1 MRGSMRKRGAGW
13 QLAVYAGWSA
23 GKRKYV
29 YEVVHGSK
37 REAEAR
43 LNALLNEVQSGKRG
57 APTKTTLQTLADAWW
72 ETASRELSPTTRR
85 GYRRL
90 LDVRILPALG
100 RKSLTR
106 LTTQDL
112 DRFYA
117 DLAKGTAPGGGAL
130 APRSIRHIHAV
141 ISGMLTTAVRWGWI
155 SSSPAE
161 RARLP
166 RIEYRRVSA
175 PEPSDVASLL
185 EAAAA
190 YTPEFGLFLRLAVAT
205 GARRGELCGIRW
217 SDIDFDHG
225 ELAIVRTIASK
236 DTDPKQLVVKEPK
249 SHQGRL
255 IALDD
260 GTVDAL
266 QQIHQMLAER
276 ALECGVEYE
285 DDAYVFASDP
295 AGRHPLHP
303 DAATATFR
311 RVAARAGVKGVRL
324 HDLRHYHGTMLADL
338 GVPLTSLRD
347 RLGHRDL
354 QTTNIYAHGRRATDH
369 VAADLVGQHIDGARV
384 EKRPAVRR

>member
-1 MRGSMRKRGAGW
+1 MRKRGAGW
-13 QLAVYAGWSA
+13 QLAVYAGWAA

-29 YEVVHGSK
+29 YEVVRGSK

-43 LNALLNEVQSGKRG
+43 LNALFSEVQSGKRG
-57 APTKTTLQTLADAWW
+57 APTKTTLQGLADEWW

-100 RKSLTR
+100 HRNLTR

-112 DRFYA
+112 DRYYA
-117 DLAKGTAPGGGAL
+117 SLAKGTAPGGGAL

-141 ISGMLTTAVRWGWI
+141 ISGMLATAVRWGWI
-155 SSSPAE
+155 ASSPAE

-175 PEPSDVASLL
+175 PEPRDVTSLL
-185 EAAAA
+185 DAAAA
-190 YTPEFGLFLRLAVAT
+190 YSPELGLFLRVAVAT
-205 GARRGELCGIRW
+205 GGRRGELCGIRW
-217 SDIDFDHG
+217 SDINFDHR

-266 QQIHQMLAER
+266 RQMRQTLSER
-276 ALECGVEYE
+276 ALECGAQYG
-285 DDAYVFASDP
+285 DDAFVFASDP
-295 AGRHPLHP
+295 AGHDPWHP

-311 RVAARAGVKGVRL
+311 RVAARAGVAGVRL
-324 HDLRHYHGTMLADL
+324 HDLRHYHGTVLADL
-338 GVPLTSLRD
+338 GVPLTSVRD

-369 VAADLVGQHIDGARV
+369 VAADLVGKHIDGARV
-384 EKRPAVRR
+384 KKRALVTR